1 MLKLMKSNHRTT
13 RWPAVLLAAALLA
26 AACGGDGDDR
36 SAEEAAQARAEA
48 AAAQAA
54 ASDAQSQAADAQAA
68 AAAAAAELAD
78 ARQALETAQAEAA
91 DAMEGG
97 EASQEELAQ
106 ARAELEAAEQAAEE
120 ARSAAEEAEAAV
132 EAAEEA
138 RAAAEAEAEA
148 ALAAAATTTTAAP
161 AGPSTGREG
170 TVIIGKRMASDT
182 TFDPAIAF
190 EELYVTVLGSVY
202 DHLVSWAETAN
213 GYDYQ
218 TLEPELATEWSSNA
232 DATQW
237 TFVLDPDARFHDS
250 SPVTSEDVR
259 WSFMRFKNK
268 AGPPSYQAAN
278 IESIDT
284 PDDQTVVIDLAGP
297 DAEFPGLMT
306 AAAFAVLNSDMVAA
320 NGGTAGEDAAE
331 TDTAEEWLTL
341 NSAGSGP
348 FRIAVSDPGVRL
360 ELERVPDYWAGPPAV
375 IERVIFTNI
384 PEAQSR
390 IDALARGDIDLAW
403 TVIPHQA
410 APLGDGFTI
419 LQANTNHWYYV
430 AFTTD
435 PANHPFI
442 ADPMVQKALKLAID
456 YDGLQQ
462 LCPGFPALRAYGL
475 APMRLGG
482 ITSGYERDLDAAKA
496 LLAEAGYPDGYGPSV
511 DGYQQ
516 IRLQTFQWTGFCPLF
531 GDVVQKLAQDWR
543 DIDVITDVQIRDAG
557 VFFTD
562 FRNGDLDI
570 NVSDWFPEFPSA
582 VSSASVSFPGGVV
595 AGRARWGP
603 DTPGRESWQGWPNY
617 EEIEALGEAT
627 LAAIDMD
634 ERIRLLNETE
644 RLSLESN
651 PVHLLTEVPEWYP
664 HTNSLTGVY
673 YHAVYRFEP
682 YRMGR
687 AGS

>member
-1 MLKLMKSNHRTT
+1 MLMNRTI
-13 RWPAVLLAAALLA
+13 RWPAALAAVALLA
-26 AACGGDGDDR
+26 AACGGDGAGTTAPAATAAAPATEATTA
-36 SAEEAAQARAEA
+36 STVAEVGTTTTAEA
-48 AAAQAA
+48 APDTTAA
-54 ASDAQSQAADAQAA
+54 AP
-68 AAAAAAELAD
+68 E
-78 ARQALETAQAEAA
+78 
-91 DAMEGG
+91 
-97 EASQEELAQ
+97 
-106 ARAELEAAEQAAEE
+106 
-120 ARSAAEEAEAAV
+120 
-132 EAAEEA
+132 
-138 RAAAEAEAEA
+138 
-148 ALAAAATTTTAAP
+148 TTTTAAAP
-161 AGPSTGREG
+161 AGPLTGREG

-182 TFDPAIAF
+182 TFDPAVAF

-202 DHLVSWAETAN
+202 NHLVSWAETAD

-232 DATQW
+232 EATQW
-237 TFVLDPDARFHDS
+237 TFTLDPGARFHDG

-278 IESIDT
+278 IEGVT
-284 PDDQTVVIDLAGP
+284 APDDQTVVIDLDAP

-306 AAAFAVLNSDMVAA
+306 AAAFAVLNSDLAAA

-331 TDTAEEWLTL
+331 TDTAEDWLTL

-348 FRIAVSDPGVRL
+348 FRIAASDPGVRL
-360 ELERVPDYWAGPPAV
+360 ELERVEDYWGGPPAAV
-375 IERVIFTNI
+375 ERVIFTNI

-390 IDALARGDIDLAW
+390 IDALSRGDIDLAW

-482 ITSGYERDLDAAKA
+482 ITSGYERDLEAARA
-496 LLAEAGYPDGYGPSV
+496 LLAEAGYPDGYGPST

-557 VFFTD
+557 IFFTD

-617 EEIEALGEAT
+617 EEIKALGEAT
-627 LAAIDMD
+627 LAAVDME

-687 AGS
+687 SGS

>member
-1 MLKLMKSNHRTT
+1 MLMSRTI
-13 RWPAVLLAAALLA
+13 RWPAALAAVALLA
-26 AACGGDGDDR
+26 AACGGDGAGTTQPAATAAAPATEATTA
-36 SAEEAAQARAEA
+36 STVAEVGTTTTAEA
-48 AAAQAA
+48 AP
-54 ASDAQSQAADAQAA
+54 DTTAA
-68 AAAAAAELAD
+68 AAPE
-78 ARQALETAQAEAA
+78 
-91 DAMEGG
+91 
-97 EASQEELAQ
+97 
-106 ARAELEAAEQAAEE
+106 
-120 ARSAAEEAEAAV
+120 
-132 EAAEEA
+132 
-138 RAAAEAEAEA
+138 
-148 ALAAAATTTTAAP
+148 TTTTAAAAP
-161 AGPSTGREG
+161 AGPLTGREG

-182 TFDPAIAF
+182 TFDPAVAF

-202 DHLVSWAETAN
+202 NHLVSWAETAD

-232 DATQW
+232 EATQW
-237 TFVLDPDARFHDS
+237 TFTLDPGARFHDG

-278 IESIDT
+278 IKGVT
-284 PDDQTVVIDLAGP
+284 APDDQTVVIDLDAP

-306 AAAFAVLNSDMVAA
+306 AAAFAVLNSDLAAA

-331 TDTAEEWLTL
+331 TDTAEDWLTL

-348 FRIAVSDPGVRL
+348 FRIAASDPGVRL
-360 ELERVPDYWAGPPAV
+360 ELERVEDYWGGPPAAV
-375 IERVIFTNI
+375 ERVIFTNI

-390 IDALARGDIDLAW
+390 IDALSRGDIDLAW

-482 ITSGYERDLDAAKA
+482 ITSGYERDLDAARA
-496 LLAEAGYPDGYGPSV
+496 LLAEAGYPDGYGPST

-557 VFFTD
+557 IFFTD

-617 EEIEALGEAT
+617 EEIKALGEAT
-627 LAAIDMD
+627 LAAVDME

-687 AGS
+687 SGS

>member
-1 MLKLMKSNHRTT
+1 MLKTPNI
-13 RWPAVLLAAALLA
+13 RWPALLLAAALFA
-26 AACGGDGDDR
+26 AACGGDGDTT
-36 SAEEAAQARAEA
+36 EAT
-48 AAAQAA
+48 QAA
-54 ASDAQSQAADAQAA
+54 ASQTT
-68 AAAAAAELAD
+68 
-78 ARQALETAQAEAA
+78 TAQTEATTATTVAEV
-91 DAMEGG
+91 G
-97 EASQEELAQ
+97 
-106 ARAELEAAEQAAEE
+106 
-120 ARSAAEEAEAAV
+120 
-132 EAAEEA
+132 
-138 RAAAEAEAEA
+138 
-148 ALAAAATTTTAAP
+148 TTTTAAGTTATTAASAATTTEP
-161 AGPSTGREG
+161 PSGPLTGREG

-202 DHLVSWAETAN
+202 NHLVSWAETPN

-218 TLEPELATEWSSNA
+218 TLEPELATEWSSNG

-237 TFVLDPDARFHDS
+237 TFKLDPDARFHDG

-259 WSFMRFKNK
+259 WSFTRFKNK
-268 AGPPSYQAAN
+268 QGPPSYQAAN
-278 IESIDT
+278 IDSVEA
-284 PDDQTVVIDLAGP
+284 PDPQTVVFNLSAP
-297 DAEFPGLMT
+297 DAEFPGLAT

-320 NGGTAGEDAAE
+320 NGGTDGEDAAE
-331 TDTAEEWLTL
+331 ADTAEEWLTL

-348 FRIAVSDPGVRL
+348 FRINFSDPGVRL
-360 ELERVPDYWAGPPAV
+360 ELMRVDDYWAGPPAAV
-375 IERVIFTNI
+375 ERVIFTNI

-403 TVIPHQA
+403 NVIPHQA
-410 APLGDGFTI
+410 APLGEGFTI

-430 AFTTD
+430 AFTAD
-435 PANHPFI
+435 PANNEFVANPT
-442 ADPMVQKALKLAID
+442 VQKALKLAID
-456 YDGLQQ
+456 YEGLQQ
-462 LCPGFPALRAYGL
+462 LCPGFPSLRAYGL

-496 LLAEAGYPDGYGPSV
+496 LLAEAGYPDGYNADTP
-511 DGYQQ
+511 GYKQ
-516 IRLQTFQWTGFCPLF
+516 IRLQTFQWTGFCPVF
-531 GDVVQKLAQDWR
+531 GDVVQKLAQDWK
-543 DIDVITDVQIRDAG
+543 DIGVVTDVQIRDVG

-582 VSSASVSFPGGVV
+582 VSSASVSFPGGVL

-603 DTPGRESWQGWPNY
+603 DTPGRESWDGWPNY
-617 EEIEALGEAT
+617 EEIEELGKAT
-627 LAAIDMD
+627 LAAVDME

-644 RLSLESN
+644 RLSLESS
-651 PVHLLTEVPEWYP
+651 PIHLLTEVPEWYP
-664 HTNSLTGVY
+664 HVSSLDGVY